1 METYGGL
8 APSAVKLIQAMAQAA
23 AQHLS
28 LWSRIDILRELV
40 GSVAIAVQ
48 RGTALS
54 YLEGYD
60 KSLYVLSKRDMAG
73 MAAGAESER
82 EKLGPARTRRG

>member
-1 METYGGL
+1 
-8 APSAVKLIQAMAQAA
+8 MAQAA

-28 LWSRIDILRELV
+28 LWSRTDILRELV

-48 RGTALS
+48 RGSALS

-60 KSLYVLSKRDMAG
+60 KSLYVLSGRDMAG
-73 MAAGAESER
+73 IAA
-82 EKLGPARTRRG
+82 

>member
-1 METYGGL
+1 MVETYGGL

-28 LWSRIDILRELV
+28 LWSRTAILRELV

-48 RGTALS
+48 RGSAMS

-60 KSLYVLSKRDMAG
+60 KSLYVMSQQDLVEVDV
-73 MAAGAESER
+73 GAES
-82 EKLGPARTRRG
+82 ARAA